1 MRQITSVCQLSVEKY
16 ARRSSRREQILN
28 VIEVVA
34 FCIELVAL
42 IEPYYPKVCKGR
54 QPAGLCFML
63 LICFLQHRFN
73 LSAP

>member
-1 MRQITSVCQLSVEKY
+1 
-16 ARRSSRREQILN
+16 
-28 VIEVVA
+28 
-34 FCIELVAL
+34 L